1 MNKKG
6 YTLIELITV
15 IAIVVAVGTF
25 GAIGITKMISNT
37 KEERYNEMIEDLKTA
52 ANTYF
57 SIYSEKPEYSNL
69 RLKEQLYTGDKILM
83 IPISD
88 LKDALLV
95 EQHLKNPKDSKEV
108 DGCVL
113 ITNDNLPP
121 TLTYKVCPYENC
133 QCEILK

>member
-25 GAIGITKMISNT
+25 GAIGITKMISST

-69 RLKEQLYTGDKILM
+69 GLKEKLYTGDKILI

-108 DGCVL
+108 DGCVF
-113 ITNDNLPP
+113 ITYDSLTS

-133 QCEILK
+133 QCEY